1 LDIMMVGHFAKDRL
15 VVDGGSVALRR
26 IGLRVAVVTR
36 LHPDDFPRLDELKRE
51 GVQVFAASAPETSG
65 IENIYDSA
73 DMERLICKLL
83 GFTGPFR
90 REEIPS
96 LSAQIYLIA
105 PIIAGEVD
113 LPLLKSLAARGPVGL
128 DVQGFVRVREN
139 DHPSAGSGQALV
151 FRQWPDMAEGL
162 AHVTYLKVDRA
173 EAELLTGQT
182 DLRAAARQLAAY
194 GPREVVV
201 TQSSGVTVYA
211 DGQIYEAPF
220 TPRSLAGRTGR
231 GDTCFAT
238 YVGKRLSAPAEEACR
253 FAAAV
258 TTLKQEQ
265 PGPWRGTL
273 DDVAAVLM
281 DRHQQSARGQISDY
295 QTQQAQK
302 RRQIRREQHLAA
314 LSKALSDNSSLPVVD
329 SPPQPDA
336 VEPAPAPASTPSVE
350 TVEVTTQ
357 PKQPWRPPP
366 DHPWRR
372 RPACTPS
379 RWSCSRSVDAKK

>member
-1 LDIMMVGHFAKDRL
+1 MHDVDVVMIGHFTKDRL
-15 VVDGGSVALRR
+15 VVDGASENASGGGVYYGSVALRHM
-26 IGLRVAVVTR
+26 GVRVAVVTR

-51 GVQVFAASAPETSG
+51 GVQVFATPAPETSG

-73 DMERLICKLL
+73 DMERRICKPL
-83 GFTGPFR
+83 GFAGPFR
-90 REEIPS
+90 QEEIPD
-96 LSAQIYLIA
+96 LSARIYLIT

-128 DVQGFVRVREN
+128 DVQGFVRVRE
-139 DHPSAGSGQALV
+139 DGHLV

-182 DLRAAARQLAAY
+182 DLRIAARQLAAY
-194 GPREVVV
+194 GPPGNEVVV

-220 TPRSLAGRTGR
+220 TPRSLDGRTGR

-238 YVGKRLSAPAEEACR
+238 YMGKRLSASAEEACR

-273 DDVAAVLM
+273 DDVAAVLAG
-281 DRHQQSARGQISDY
+281 R
-295 QTQQAQK
+295 
-302 RRQIRREQHLAA
+302 
-314 LSKALSDNSSLPVVD
+314 
-329 SPPQPDA
+329 
-336 VEPAPAPASTPSVE
+336 
-350 TVEVTTQ
+350 
-357 PKQPWRPPP
+357 
-366 DHPWRR
+366 
-372 RPACTPS
+372 
-379 RWSCSRSVDAKK
+379 